1 MPTRG
6 LVIAVLST
14 STLLSLLTC
23 AGGTAWAANRHV
35 NAATGSDAGND
46 CLTQASP
53 CKTIGHAI
61 DQAAAGDTVTVGVG
75 TYAGPVTVDKTLTL
89 RGARAG
95 AYGCD
100 VTRTGLPAT
109 ESVVTGGLVVTANG
123 VTIDG
128 FTIQGDNSPGS
139 GDIGITL
146 GVGTSGARVT
156 GNIVQGHDAGLRLR
170 NDPGGNAAVVDRNEF
185 LRNNVNGIVAVN
197 AAAHASIGGNCFF
210 GSQFAISL
218 EGPDVKSDIDV
229 TDNLFD
235 GNGLAVTLRALSQ
248 SQVSG
253 NTIRNSIVGG
263 LADIDVGGAADQLSI
278 TCNSFSNGAGKA
290 IALGNVPSA
299 SQNIEAHFN
308 TFSNNDP
315 VSLQLASGS
324 YTPTTPN
331 ALHAEQNR
339 WHAST
344 GPAAGEI
351 VDPDGVV
358 SSTPFLADAPLCADG
373 LRFLRILRPNDMS
386 SGADVCGTGQT
397 AALNFTGSA
406 GAGGGIWF
414 AGSSDSATLPA
425 VLTADVMIRPYN
437 NAKGA
442 GVGARFGF
450 SGGVRTLALF
460 VIDAGNSDVLRFVT
474 VEPTGQTTTLSVP
487 LGAAITECAW
497 YRVAMS
503 LAVTPDGHSVA
514 VTGHVFRHSAP
525 RDPNSAVA
533 GEIGPG
539 VSTSVSFPNGYS
551 LGSGS
556 FGVAA
561 TAVSA
566 VVDSSVVNFTK

>member
-1 MPTRG
+1 MPTRR

-14 STLLSLLTC
+14 STVLSLLTC
-23 AGGTAWAANRHV
+23 AGGTAWAANRYV

-61 DQAAAGDTVTVGVG
+61 DQAAASDTVTVAVG
-75 TYAGPVTVDKTLTL
+75 TYAGAVTVDKTLTL

-128 FTIQGDNSPGS
+128 FTIQGDNSFGS
-139 GDIGITL
+139 GDAGVTL

-156 GNIVQGHDAGLRLR
+156 GNIVQDHDAGLRLR
-170 NDPGGNAAVVDRNEF
+170 NDAAGNAAVVDRNKF
-185 LRNNVNGIVAVN
+185 LHNTGGIVALG
-197 AAAHASIGGNCFF
+197 ADHASIEGNCFF
-210 GSQFAISL
+210 GSQFAVSL
-218 EGPDVKSDIDV
+218 ASSDVESDIDV
-229 TDNLFD
+229 KDNLFD
-235 GNGLAVTLRALSQ
+235 GNGLAVTLSALTQ
-248 SQVSG
+248 SQISG
-253 NTIRNSIVGG
+253 NTIRNSIAG
-263 LADIDVGGAADQLSI
+263 LADIDVLGAADQLSI

-299 SQNIEAHFN
+299 SQNVEAHFN

-324 YTPTTPN
+324 YTPTTAN
-331 ALHAEQNR
+331 ALHADGNR
-339 WHAST
+339 WHAFT
-344 GPAAGEI
+344 GPAVGEI

-414 AGSSDSATLPA
+414 AGSPDSATLPGFLA
-425 VLTADVMIRPYN
+425 ADVMIRPYN

-442 GVGARFGF
+442 GVAARFGVP
-450 SGGVRTLALF
+450 GGVRTLALF

-474 VEPTGQTTTLSVP
+474 VEPTGQTTTLSVA

-503 LAVTPDGHSVA
+503 LSTTLDGRGVA

-533 GEIGPG
+533 FPEIGPG
-539 VSTSVSFPNGYS
+539 LSTTVPFPNGFS

-556 FGVAA
+556 FGVTA
-561 TAVSA
+561 TAANA

>member
-1 MPTRG
+1 MPTRR

-23 AGGTAWAANRHV
+23 AGGTAWAANRYV
-35 NAATGSDAGND
+35 NAATGSDAGSD

-53 CKTIGHAI
+53 CKTIDHAI
-61 DQAAAGDTVTVGVG
+61 DQATAGDTVTVGVG

-146 GVGTSGARVT
+146 GGGTSGARVT
-156 GNIVQGHDAGLRLR
+156 GNIVQGHDTGLRLR
-170 NDPGGNAAVVDRNEF
+170 NDPGGSAAVVDRNKF
-185 LRNNVNGIVAVN
+185 LRNVGGIVVQEAE
-197 AAAHASIGGNCFF
+197 AHASIAGNCFF
-210 GSQFAISL
+210 GSQFAVSL
-218 EGPDVKSDIDV
+218 EGSDVKSDMDV

-253 NTIRNSIVGG
+253 NTIRNSSGGG

-299 SQNIEAHFN
+299 SQNIEADFN

-331 ALHAEQNR
+331 ALLADRNR

-358 SSTPFLADAPLCADG
+358 SFTSFLADAPLCADG

-414 AGSSDSATLPA
+414 AGSSDTATLPGF
-425 VLTADVMIRPYN
+425 LTADVMIRPYN

-442 GVGARFGF
+442 GVAARFGVP
-450 SGGVRTLALF
+450 GGVRTLALF

-474 VEPTGQTTTLSVP
+474 VEPTGHTTTLRVP

-503 LAVTPDGHSVA
+503 LSTVGGGVA
-514 VTGHVFRHSAP
+514 VTGHVFRHSVP

-533 GEIGPG
+533 AEIGAG
-539 VSTSVSFPNGYS
+539 VSTTVAFPNGFS

-561 TAVSA
+561 TAASA

>member
-1 MPTRG
+1 M
-6 LVIAVLST
+6 
-14 STLLSLLTC
+14 
-23 AGGTAWAANRHV
+23 
-35 NAATGSDAGND
+35 
-46 CLTQASP
+46 
-53 CKTIGHAI
+53 
-61 DQAAAGDTVTVGVG
+61 
-75 TYAGPVTVDKTLTL
+75 
-89 RGARAG
+89 
-95 AYGCD
+95 
-100 VTRTGLPAT
+100 
-109 ESVVTGGLVVTANG
+109 
-123 VTIDG
+123 
-128 FTIQGDNSPGS
+128 
-139 GDIGITL
+139 
-146 GVGTSGARVT
+146 
-156 GNIVQGHDAGLRLR
+156 
-170 NDPGGNAAVVDRNEF
+170 
-185 LRNNVNGIVAVN
+185 
-197 AAAHASIGGNCFF
+197 
-210 GSQFAISL
+210 
-218 EGPDVKSDIDV
+218 

-253 NTIRNSIVGG
+253 NTIRNSSVGG

-290 IALGNVPSA
+290 IALGNAPSA

-324 YTPTTPN
+324 YTPTTPS
-331 ALHAEQNR
+331 ALHADQNR

-358 SSTPFLADAPLCADG
+358 SSTPFLVDAPLCADG
-373 LRFLRILRPNDMS
+373 LRFLRISRPNDMS

-406 GAGGGIWF
+406 GAGGGIWL
-414 AGSSDSATLPA
+414 AASPDVATLPA
-425 VLTADVMIRPYN
+425 ILFADVMIRSYN

-442 GVGARFGF
+442 GLAARFGVP
-450 SGGVRTLALF
+450 GGVRTLALF

-474 VEPTGQTTTLSVP
+474 VEPTGQITTLSVP

-497 YRVAMS
+497 YRVTMS
-503 LAVTPDGHSVA
+503 LSGTLDGRGVA

-533 GEIGPG
+533 AAIGPG
-539 VSTSVSFPNGYS
+539 LSTTVPFPNGFS

-556 FGVAA
+556 LGVG
-561 TAVSA
+561 
-566 VVDSSVVNFTK
+566 SSSQRGRRLERRELH

>member
-1 MPTRG
+1 MPTRR

-14 STLLSLLTC
+14 STVLSLLTC
-23 AGGTAWAANRHV
+23 AGGTAWAANRYV

-46 CLTQASP
+46 CLTQALP

-156 GNIVQGHDAGLRLR
+156 GNIVQDHDTGLRLR
-170 NDPGGNAAVVDRNEF
+170 NDPGGNAAVVDRNKF
-185 LRNNVNGIVAVN
+185 LHNVGGIGVLGAE
-197 AAAHASIGGNCFF
+197 AHASIGGNCFF
-210 GSQFAISL
+210 GSQFAVSL
-218 EGPDVKSDIDV
+218 EGSDVKSDIDV

-253 NTIRNSIVGG
+253 NTIRNSSAGG

-324 YTPTTPN
+324 YTPATPG
-331 ALHAEQNR
+331 ALLADRNR
-339 WHAST
+339 WHAPG

-358 SSTPFLADAPLCADG
+358 SSTPFLTDAPLCADG

-406 GAGGGIWF
+406 GSGCGIWL

-425 VLTADVMIRPYN
+425 VLTADVMIRSYN

-442 GVGARFGF
+442 GVAARFGVP
-450 SGGVRTLALF
+450 GGVRTLALF

-503 LAVTPDGHSVA
+503 LDTPDGRSVA
-514 VTGHVFRHSAP
+514 VTGHVSRHSAP

-533 GEIGPG
+533 AEIGPG
-539 VSTSVSFPNGYS
+539 VRTTVPFPNGIS

-561 TAVSA
+561 TAASA
-566 VVDSSVVNFTK
+566 VVDSSVVNFTQ